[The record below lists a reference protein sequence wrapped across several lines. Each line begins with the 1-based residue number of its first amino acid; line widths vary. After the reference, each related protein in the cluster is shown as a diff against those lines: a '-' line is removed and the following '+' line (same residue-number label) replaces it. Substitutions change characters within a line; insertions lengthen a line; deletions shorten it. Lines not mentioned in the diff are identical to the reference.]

1 MKQPLWT
8 ADLYGDIWWPNY
20 IGIRKWKNEK
30 SPGRFVFTMHV
41 FSEPSSD
48 HLSRWSR
55 FGSLRFWG
63 VWDHCVHVWAK
74 NHTNHAQTPEK
85 DQVWKHPLPA
95 ICVITCVPICGCN
108 SCSKRLW
115 LNKWVK
121 PTTDTVHTQE
131 NYIKV
136 NVVNGDVLS

>member
-20 IGIRKWKNEK
+20 IGIRKWKIKRARAVLCSQCTFLANRAQIT
-30 SPGRFVFTMHV
+30 SRDGLGLVRFASEGSEIVVFTYG
-41 FSEPSSD
+41 PKIT
-48 HLSRWSR
+48 RTT
-55 FGSLRFWG
+55 LRPL
-63 VWDHCVHVWAK
+63 K
-74 NHTNHAQTPEK
+74 K
-85 DQVWKHPLPA
+85 KQVWKYPLPA

-108 SCSKRLW
+108 SCSERLW

-131 NYIKV
+131 NYIQV